1 MIVAGE
7 ASGDQHAAKLVTA
20 VGARSPQ
27 VSFFGIGGER
37 MRAAGVEVRVDVAR
51 LAVVGLVEVLV
62 HYREIKAVLEQA
74 RGWLRRDRPDL
85 LILTDYPEFNLR
97 LAQTAKQIGIPVLF
111 YISPQVWAWRQRR
124 VEMIRERVDMMAVVF
139 PFEAEFY
146 RRHDV
151 PARFVGHP
159 LVGEVPAA
167 ADRRALRQDLG
178 LDPDRPV
185 VGLFPG
191 SRRSEIRR
199 LLPIIL
205 SSARR
210 LKRERPEVQFLLPRA
225 STIAEADLRP
235 YLDKAGLDIPV
246 VGGRSYD
253 VMHACDAIVTVSGTV
268 TLEIALAGTP
278 MVIINKVAWLTYF
291 IVRPMLKIEH
301 IGLCN
306 IVAGERL
313 VPELI
318 QRDARPERIAAEL
331 EHILDDPAHAAE
343 LRERLGKVREKLGEA
358 DGTDEV
364 ADLVLEMLTAREE

>member
-7 ASGDQHAAKLVTA
+7 ASGDQHAAKLVRA
-20 VGARSPQ
+20 VRERTSSI
-27 VSFFGIGGER
+27 SFFGIGGER
-37 MRAAGVEVRVDVAR
+37 MRGAGVEVRVDVAR

-74 RGWLRRDRPDL
+74 RQWLRSDRPDL
-85 LILTDYPEFNLR
+85 LVLTDYPEFNLR
-97 LAQTAKQIGIPVLF
+97 LAQTAQEVGVPVLF

-139 PFEAEFY
+139 PFEADFY
-146 RRHDV
+146 RRHNV

-159 LVGEVPAA
+159 LIGEVPAE
-167 ADRRALRQDLG
+167 ADRQALCRDLG
-178 LDPDRPV
+178 LDPQRPV

-205 SSARR
+205 QTAQR
-210 LKRERPEVQFLLPRA
+210 LRRERPDVQFVLPRA
-225 STIAEADLRP
+225 STVAEDDLRP

-253 VMHACDAIVTVSGTV
+253 VMHVCDAIVTVSGTV
-268 TLEIALAGTP
+268 TLEIALVGTP

-318 QRDARPERIAAEL
+318 QRDARPARIATEI
-331 EHILDDPAHAAE
+331 ERILDDPAYAAE
-343 LRERLGKVREKLGEA
+343 LRARLGKVREKLGEA

-364 ADLVLEMLTAREE
+364 ADLVLEMLPE